1 MIDLII
7 GGLIAVAV
15 VLAIR
20 KVMKNQKSGGCGG
33 GCSGC
38 GQQASCH
45 NIEVPIKEEIKDE
58 PEDL

>member
-1 MIDLII
+1 MVDLMI

-20 KVMKNQKSGGCGG
+20 KVIKNQKSGGCGC

-45 NIEVPIKEEIKDE
+45 GMETLTNEKAQEASEE
-58 PEDL
+58 